1 LQRYVRYVLRM
12 VLVTRKFW
20 PPFLVVCMFLVACGG
35 SDPTST
41 ATESEVV
48 VADSAAVADDADAG
62 EDEDHD
68 DEDHDDEDHD
78 DGDHDDEDH
87 DEDDHDDED
96 HDDEDHD
103 EDHDHDDHDEDGGAA
118 GGLDAHVHGSGELMV
133 AWSGSDVAIDLISPA
148 DNIFGFEKEPSS
160 DEERA
165 LVDAQTALLTQPGV
179 LTFNDEAGCEST
191 AEPEV
196 EVVFEGSHAEVTASW
211 LFVCAEADEI
221 NQLDTS
227 ALFEAFPGFEDIDAQ
242 WVSDTSQS
250 AAELSPSSTILRLE

>member
-1 LQRYVRYVLRM
+1 
-12 VLVTRKFW
+12 
-20 PPFLVVCMFLVACGG
+20 
-35 SDPTST
+35 
-41 ATESEVV
+41 
-48 VADSAAVADDADAG
+48 
-62 EDEDHD
+62 
-68 DEDHDDEDHD
+68 
-78 DGDHDDEDH
+78 
-87 DEDDHDDED
+87 
-96 HDDEDHD
+96 
-103 EDHDHDDHDEDGGAA
+103 
-118 GGLDAHVHGSGELMV
+118 MV

>member
-41 ATESEVV
+41 ASESEVV

-68 DEDHDDEDHD
+68 DEDHDEDDHD
-78 DGDHDDEDH
+78 DGDHD
-87 DEDDHDDED
+87 
-96 HDDEDHD
+96 D

-133 AWSGSDVAIDLISPA
+133 AWSGSDVAIDLVSPA

>member
-1 LQRYVRYVLRM
+1 MQRYVRYVLRM

-41 ATESEVV
+41 ASESEVV

-68 DEDHDDEDHD
+68 DEDHDEDDHD
-78 DGDHDDEDH
+78 DGDHD
-87 DEDDHDDED
+87 
-96 HDDEDHD
+96 D

-133 AWSGSDVAIDLISPA
+133 AWSGSDVAIDLVSPA